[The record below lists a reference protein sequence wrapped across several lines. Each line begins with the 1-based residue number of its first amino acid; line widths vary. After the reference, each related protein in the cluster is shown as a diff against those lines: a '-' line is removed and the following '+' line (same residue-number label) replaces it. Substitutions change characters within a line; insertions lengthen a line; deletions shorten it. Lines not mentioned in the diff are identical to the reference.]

1 MQVNPAAIHAFSLLV
16 EPDRVCQAVARSE
29 RLARLRSRVF
39 RPLDR
44 PLIPTRVAA
53 ISDWDEVDIDLD
65 DLESE
70 FEPDPT

>member
-1 MQVNPAAIHAFSLLV
+1 MQVNAASIHAFSLLV

-44 PLIPTRVAA
+44 PLIPTRVAPA
-53 ISDWDEVDIDLD
+53 AEWDEVDIDLD
-65 DLESE
+65 DLAYDAE
-70 FEPDPT
+70 